1 MILGNLNESWR
12 YELLNPY
19 FQALFDYVKA
29 NDLLNEPVGK
39 IVLKDKELFI
49 NNNLIEGKK
58 KSAQPLEAHQKFIDV
73 HILLEGKETFGWK
86 RTADVKEWKS
96 EYDEEKDCILSDEM
110 ADTYIELLPDDFVI
124 VYPEDAH
131 APNISDGQIRKL
143 VAKVL
148 VI

>member
-1 MILGNLNESWR
+1 
-12 YELLNPY
+12 
-19 FQALFDYVKA
+19 
-29 NDLLNEPVGK
+29 
-39 IVLKDKELFI
+39 
-49 NNNLIEGKK
+49 
-58 KSAQPLEAHQKFIDV
+58 
-73 HILLEGKETFGWK
+73 
-86 RTADVKEWKS
+86 
-96 EYDEEKDCILSDEM
+96 M